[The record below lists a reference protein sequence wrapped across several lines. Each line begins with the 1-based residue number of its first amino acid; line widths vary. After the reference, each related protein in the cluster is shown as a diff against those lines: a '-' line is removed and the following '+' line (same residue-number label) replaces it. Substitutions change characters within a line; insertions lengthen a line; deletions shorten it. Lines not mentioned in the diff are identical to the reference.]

1 MKGYLQ
7 AKGLNI
13 HWERIRSALWK
24 LDPEGMILRSVNSNI
39 IDRRKYYVP
48 GTSFLWHI
56 YGNHKLTRWGFIIHG
71 GIDGYSRRIMY
82 LHCSLN
88 NRASTV
94 LALYMEAVQNYGLPS
109 KVRADHGSKNNFVAA
124 FMKSCDSGSFIA
136 GESCHNQRI
145 DRLWRGL
152 FVGCN
157 SVFYCVFMFLEENM
171 RNF

>member
-124 FMKSCDSGSFIA
+124 FMKSLTVVASSQEKAVIISELSGCGVVCLLVVIVFFIA
-136 GESCHNQRI
+136 CSCFWRRI
-145 DRLWRGL
+145 
-152 FVGCN
+152 
-157 SVFYCVFMFLEENM
+157 
-171 RNF
+171 